1 MVSRSCLLSLGSD
14 HFFSRNRD
22 GVKECLQWCFTE
34 TPTPLMWPVFIVACD
49 PFIEIVL
56 QIRDRGVE
64 FFAERHTIELVED
77 RLVEALTDTI
87 RLRALGLGSGMIN
100 VFYGKIE
107 LVFVMLGIATIFGS
121 PIGQHT

>member
-1 MVSRSCLLSLGSD
+1 MVRPCCLMSSGSD

-22 GVKECLQWCFTE
+22 GVKESLQWCFTK
-34 TPTPLMWPVFIVACD
+34 TPTPLMWPVFIVTSD
-49 PFIEIVL
+49 PFIEIFL

-87 RLRALGLGSGMIN
+87 RLRALGLNSGMID
-100 VFYGKIE
+100 VFHRKIE
-107 LVFVMLGIATIFGS
+107 LVFVMLGIATAFGA
-121 PIGQHT
+121 PISQHA